1 MCTKNAVIILIK
13 RKLFAQQVRR
23 FNCDY
28 IDPLKLYGMH
38 LQMSLMSFRM
48 IVEELRA
55 NIDRNKAVIESSLK
69 KNPAVVFS
77 KVNEVAQFVGRKHNM
92 QIRLHFPDSTKI
104 REISAFG
111 TENIGIVFDASR
123 KSFPI
128 PREEIKR
135 KAEWLTN
142 FIEARDAYM
151 YEGKEGV
158 RVLLKSGR
166 LEIQPGAVHLWCK
179 VDSEIAD
186 YVDWLM
192 QYVYCAKQS

>member
-1 MCTKNAVIILIK
+1 MA
-13 RKLFAQQVRR
+13 
-23 FNCDY
+23 
-28 IDPLKLYGMH
+28 
-38 LQMSLMSFRM
+38 FRM
-48 IVEELRA
+48 ILEELKA
-55 NIDRNKAVIESSLK
+55 NIDRNKAVIESSSK

-77 KVNEVAQFVGRKHNM
+77 KVNEVARFVGRRYNM
-92 QIRLHFPDSTKI
+92 QISLHFPDSTKI

-135 KAEWLTN
+135 KAEELAN
-142 FIEARDAYM
+142 FMEARDAYM

-179 VDSEIAD
+179 VDSEIAN

-192 QYVYCAKQS
+192 QYVYCAKQN

>member
-1 MCTKNAVIILIK
+1 
-13 RKLFAQQVRR
+13 
-23 FNCDY
+23 
-28 IDPLKLYGMH
+28 MH
-38 LQMSLMSFRM
+38 LQIFLMAFRM

-77 KVNEVAQFVGRKHNM
+77 KVNEVARFVGRRHNM

-104 REISAFG
+104 RETSAFG

-135 KAEWLTN
+135 KAEGLAN

-158 RVLLKSGR
+158 RILLKSGR

-179 VDSEIAD
+179 VDSEIAN

-192 QYVYCAKQS
+192 QYIYCAKQD

>member
-1 MCTKNAVIILIK
+1 
-13 RKLFAQQVRR
+13 
-23 FNCDY
+23 
-28 IDPLKLYGMH
+28 MH
-38 LQMSLMSFRM
+38 LQILLMEFRM
-48 IVEELRA
+48 IVEELKA
-55 NIDRNKAVIESSLK
+55 NIDRNKAVIESCLK

-104 REISAFG
+104 RETSAFG

-135 KAEWLTN
+135 KAEGLAN

-158 RVLLKSGR
+158 RILLKSGR

-179 VDSEIAD
+179 VDSEVAN

-192 QYVYCAKQS
+192 QYIYCAKQD